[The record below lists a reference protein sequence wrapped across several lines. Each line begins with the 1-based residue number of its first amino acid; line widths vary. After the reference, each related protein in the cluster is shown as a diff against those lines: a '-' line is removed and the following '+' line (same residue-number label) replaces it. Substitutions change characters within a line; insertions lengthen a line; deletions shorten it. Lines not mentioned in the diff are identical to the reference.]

1 MIESSPLGF
10 VLPVSAGPSLD
21 SATARLGKFDM
32 GAGLQEVRQEILL
45 FARNDV
51 LQQGMGIKE

>member
-1 MIESSPLGF
+1 
-10 VLPVSAGPSLD
+10 
-21 SATARLGKFDM
+21 M

-51 LQQGMGIKE
+51 LQQGTGIKE

>member
-1 MIESSPLGF
+1 
-10 VLPVSAGPSLD
+10 
-21 SATARLGKFDM
+21 M
-32 GAGLQEVRQEILL
+32 GAGLHGVRQEILP